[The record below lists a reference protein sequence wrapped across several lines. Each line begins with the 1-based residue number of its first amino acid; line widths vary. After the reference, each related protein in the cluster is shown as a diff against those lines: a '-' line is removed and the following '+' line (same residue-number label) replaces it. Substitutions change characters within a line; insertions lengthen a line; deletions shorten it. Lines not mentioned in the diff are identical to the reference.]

1 VYRRRAQ
8 RIVDRQLRAGR
19 SWISEAKSKELLR
32 AYNFAVPEGRPA
44 LTSDEAVEVA
54 EHVGYPVALKIMSPD
69 IVNKTDVGGVRLGL
83 SDPEAVRDAFD
94 LMMLRVS
101 RRAPK
106 AELDGAYVERMCP
119 QGWEVILGMTRDP
132 QFGPMLMFGL
142 GGAFVEIMK
151 DVAFQLAPITREEAL
166 QMMSSTRTYAMVK
179 ARGQTR
185 DFDLD
190 AVAAGLQRIS
200 QLATDIPEI
209 SELDLNPLIVGEFG
223 AEPMVADARIALAQD
238 ASE

>member
-1 VYRRRAQ
+1 MK
-8 RIVDRQLRAGR
+8 
-19 SWISEAKSKELLR
+19 IS
-32 AYNFAVPEGRPA
+32 
-44 LTSDEAVEVA
+44 
-54 EHVGYPVALKIMSPD
+54 SPD
-69 IVNKTDVGGVRLGL
+69 ILHKSDVGGVRVGMQ
-83 SDPEAVRDAFD
+83 SAGEVEDAFE
-94 LMMLRVS
+94 LMMLRIG
-101 RRAPK
+101 RRRPE
-106 AELDGAYVERMCP
+106 AELRGVLVEKMVDCV
-119 QGWEVILGMTRDP
+119 QEVILGMKKDP